1 LTSNR
6 IRGLLF
12 AALAL
17 AFVLRIDLWFWD
29 DPSFVLGLPVGLTYH
44 ALFCVAVAGLMA
56 LVVRFAWNPQ
66 ANDDS
71 EQEAE
76 R

>member
-6 IRGLLF
+6 TRGLLF

-29 DPSFVLGLPVGLTYH
+29 DPSLVLGLPVGLTYH
-44 ALFCVAVAGLMA
+44 ALYCVAVAGLMA
-56 LVVRFAWNPQ
+56 LVVRFVWKPQ
-66 ANDDS
+66 ADEES
-71 EQEAE
+71 EREAE